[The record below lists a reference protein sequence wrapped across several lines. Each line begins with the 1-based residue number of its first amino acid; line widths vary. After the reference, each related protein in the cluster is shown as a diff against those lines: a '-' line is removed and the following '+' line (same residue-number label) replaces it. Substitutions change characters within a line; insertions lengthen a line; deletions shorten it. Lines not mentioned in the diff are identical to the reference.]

1 MTAAVLAYAN
11 DPALIIIIPGLIGL
25 SATWLWEHRRYRD
38 RITQQRITQQRRA
51 DALAALGRINRK
63 VSQP

>member
-38 RITQQRITQQRRA
+38 RITQQRRA